1 MQSRFWNI
9 VYSMQF
15 DMRNPPHLTRTIAA
29 TTLLA
34 ALISGCARAQSADS
48 AWWGHVRVLSADSM
62 RGRRTG
68 TDDYRR
74 AADYVAAAYRRLGV
88 DSLGRTGFLQ
98 EVPFVARTIDE
109 ARSRVEIAPAGGAP
123 WSLRPGDDVT
133 FQKSFDMDR
142 DVDAEA
148 AFVGYAVVAPEAH
161 YDDLKGQDL
170 RGKIAVFV
178 SAGPSAV
185 PNPLRAH
192 AQFAAERWAR
202 LRAAG
207 AIGWIV
213 IPNPASMEAG
223 WSRYA
228 ANRGAAGLALADSA
242 GEEFAGQRFGM
253 RLNPASAPALF
264 RGSPHTWEEIARL
277 AKDGSPLPS
286 FPMPVRIR
294 AHVEERSWRVR
305 SPNVIGVIR
314 GSDPKLRDEYVL
326 LTAHLDH
333 LGVGAPVSGDSVYNG
348 AMDNASGVATL
359 LEVARALERGPRPRR
374 SVLIATLTGEEEGLY
389 GSAYLVL
396 HPPVP
401 MARIVAELNVDMVLP
416 IVPLEHMIVFG
427 LDESTLGDRATEVA
441 RRHGVATQRDPEP
454 QRNLFIRSDQ
464 YNLIR
469 AGVPSISFVTG
480 YAPGTQAEEILRQWR
495 RDRYHAPSDDLE
507 QPVDHHAA
515 ALWNEIL
522 LDLIRDTAD
531 RADQPHW
538 KSGSYF
544 ARFATGPAR

>member
-1 MQSRFWNI
+1 
-9 VYSMQF
+9 MQF
-15 DMRNPPHLTRTIAA
+15 SIRNSPYLTRTIAA
-29 TTLLA
+29 TTFLA
-34 ALISGCARAQSADS
+34 ALTSGCARAQSADS
-48 AWWGHVRVLSADSM
+48 VWWGHVRVLAADSM

-74 AADYVAAAYRRLGV
+74 AADYVATTYRRLGV
-88 DSLGRTGFLQ
+88 DSLGPAGYFQ

-109 ARSRVEIAPAGGAP
+109 ARSKVEIVPASGAP

-142 DVDAEA
+142 DVDAGA

-161 YDDLKGQDL
+161 YDDLEGQDL

-178 SAGPSAV
+178 NAGPSAV
-185 PNPLRAH
+185 PDPLRAH

-228 ANRGAAGLALADSA
+228 ANRRAAGLALDDSA

-253 RLNPASAPALF
+253 RLNPAIAPAFF
-264 RGSPHTWEEIARL
+264 RGSPHTWDEIAQL
-277 AKDGSPLPS
+277 AKDGSPMPS

-305 SPNVIGVIR
+305 SPNVVGVIP
-314 GSDPKLRDEYVL
+314 GSDPKLRDQYVL

-401 MARIVAELNVDMVLP
+401 IARIVAELNVDMVLP
-416 IVPLEHMIVFG
+416 IVPLEHMVVFG

-441 RRHGVATQRDPEP
+441 RRHGVPTQRDPEP
-454 QRNLFIRSDQ
+454 QRNYFIRSDQ

-469 AGVPSISFVTG
+469 AGVPSLSFVTG
-480 YAPGTQAEEILRQWR
+480 YAPGTQADEILRQWKH
-495 RDRYHAPSDDLE
+495 DRYHAPSDDLG
-507 QPVDHHAA
+507 QPVDHAAA

-531 RADQPHW
+531 RADRPRW

-544 ARFATGPAR
+544 ARYATGPAR